1 VLSQEYIEL
10 TDLLV
15 EVKIRLKEVCKTSK
29 SYEDVVVKSRLK
41 ELKEHIE
48 IVEEIIEGQIEFD
61 LDLVNKQTAD
71 SF

>member
-1 VLSQEYIEL
+1 LLSQEYIKL

-15 EVKIRLKEVCKTSK
+15 EVKIRLNEVCKTSK
-29 SYEDVVVKSRLK
+29 SYEDVVVKIRLE

-61 LDLVNKQTAD
+61 LDLVNKKTAG